1 MYAYGTREKY
11 KDSRMIVQSKS
22 VASYYSINFKQ
33 NVRMIELLEV
43 AGFIV
48 ENGFYVEVK
57 WAEFFFF
64 FRKKTHTH
72 STLLHSTP
80 LHSTPLH
87 STPLHSTRKKFKIY
101 FCIEMYSIEF
111 KCL

>member
-1 MYAYGTREKY
+1 MYGYGTWEKY
-11 KDSRMIVQSKS
+11 KCSRLLAWSKS
-22 VASYYSINFKQ
+22 MASYYSINFKQ

-64 FRKKTHTH
+64 F
-72 STLLHSTP
+72 
-80 LHSTPLH
+80 
-87 STPLHSTRKKFKIY
+87 
-101 FCIEMYSIEF
+101 
-111 KCL
+111 